1 MHCTLDVFFP
11 KHVTT
16 LSCRNH
22 LFLLFIFFELGG
34 TLSLEC
40 REDHSWERGWV
51 GLLESLET
59 CWSGFKFQLRHFPAV
74 WLQTSCPWPSA
85 FSPVMGMLTPNSSGC
100 CEAWVSPWAHEKHRT
115 NVFAWS
121 LFILPEFPSF
131 LSYCSEDTVAYPG
144 KVFLSDWSPWNTL
157 GLPQLEIN
165 F

>member
-74 WLQTSCPWPSA
+74 WLQASCPWPSA

-100 CEAWVSPWAHEKHRT
+100 CEAWKGHMKSTGQMCLLGHSLSSLSSLPSYLIALKTQLHIQGKYFCLIGVHEIHLACLNLKLIF
-115 NVFAWS
+115 N
-121 LFILPEFPSF
+121 
-131 LSYCSEDTVAYPG
+131 
-144 KVFLSDWSPWNTL
+144 
-157 GLPQLEIN
+157 
-165 F
+165 